1 MSSIVS
7 ILTLLLKSIFVGFGV
22 IIPLLY
28 FIKTSNLKFIKVKDV
43 FVATSV
49 WVIRVSGILYAV
61 FFLLNTFLIYLDR
74 ANAGE
79 WGPWSVK
86 IMLFGEYS
94 IMYWFPPLMFVLLSQ
109 LFWIQ
114 RVYVKKPILVVIAI
128 LMLILPSYRLV
139 LFFINL
145 GKGYNS
151 IIWTFY
157 PPATP
162 FEIALNIIVYIFIV
176 FTILLLGGK
185 LKDKTA

>member
-1 MSSIVS
+1 MYNSIA
-7 ILTLLLKSIFVGFGV
+7 IFNLLLKSIFVGFSF
-22 IIPLLY
+22 IIPILI
-28 FIKTSNLKFIKVKDV
+28 FVKTSNLKALRLKDM
-43 FVATSV
+43 FVLTSV
-49 WVIRVSGILYAV
+49 QVVRVAGILYAV
-61 FFLLNTFLIYLDR
+61 FFLLNTYLIYLDR

-86 IMLFGEYS
+86 IMLFGEHS

-109 LFWIQ
+109 LFWIK

-176 FTILLLGGK
+176 FTILLIGGK
-185 LKDKTA
+185 LKDKKA